1 MGQEDLIKQTAE
13 AVFKLD
19 RDKSDELIEE
29 ALKLGINLTT
39 LINEGLTS
47 GLRILGERFE
57 AGEVFLPE
65 LMLGAE
71 IVQRNVKKVEP
82 FIKDAQVER
91 KAKMVI
97 GTVQG
102 DLHDVGKNIV
112 AAVFSASGFAIV
124 DLGIDVATNT
134 FVEAVKRERPEL
146 LGLSALLTTT
156 MHIQREIIEALEN
169 ADLRKNVKVIV
180 GGAPT
185 SGSWAQKIRADAYAE
200 DAFQGLLKAEQL
212 LELAFTKKN

>member
-19 RDKSDELIEE
+19 RDKADELIEE

-47 GLRILGERFE
+47 GLRVLGKRFE

-71 IVQRNVKKVEP
+71 IVQINMKKLEP
-82 FIKDAQVER
+82 LIKDAQVER

-112 AAVFSASGFAIV
+112 AAVFSASGFEIV
-124 DLGIDVATNT
+124 DLGIDVATAT
-134 FVEAVKRERPEL
+134 FVESVKRERPEL

-156 MHIQREIIEALEN
+156 MHIQREIIEALEE

-185 SGSWAQKIRADAYAE
+185 SGSWAKKIRADAYAE

-212 LELAFTKKN
+212 LK